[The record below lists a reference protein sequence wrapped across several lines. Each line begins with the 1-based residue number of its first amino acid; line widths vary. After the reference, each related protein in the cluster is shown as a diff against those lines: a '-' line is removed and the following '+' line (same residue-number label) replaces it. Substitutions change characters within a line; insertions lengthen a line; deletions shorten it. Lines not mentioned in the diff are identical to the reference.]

1 MCCCHARGCSHADR
15 PMRSS
20 FFLAMSAC
28 MARAQQAGA
37 PRSFTVY
44 SQPIELRFGEVHNR
58 MQGPLPL
65 PPEIISRYARGS
77 NKSMAVHGF
86 QLDVVRIGADG
97 TEASVPL
104 YDHYFHHYILNMGSE
119 QGLVTLRAAMC
130 PDGRCQGMQASAQTL
145 KALQRRSSLGNVVSF
160 GGASGAEFRHNPHDF
175 QAPYRIVV
183 TEPESWAPT
192 IHLINTLRPNTS
204 FDGTPSP
211 LLMCPCTPQRVIDA
225 ANGTIDGR
233 APFPPFGGCSA
244 DFMRTN
250 PSCRLSTY
258 VGGWRC
264 CDDGVS
270 LLDTSKCTQPSCA
283 EYPKQRVVL
292 KATFEY
298 ADEAADDVP
307 LRPIACCD
315 VTTTGPYQGNIE
327 YDVPQC
333 AAGTPPA
340 VCHMARMHTHDDT
353 RTVMSA
359 TRPAVHVSGHALSSC
374 TRMHVATCG
383 AGVHPRGSNSAAPRW
398 RPGPPQGH

>member
-1 MCCCHARGCSHADR
+1 MISFLTSTKAPTSLLHALPHR
-15 PMRSS
+15 PLLLLLACGPFEMRSY
-20 FFLAMSAC
+20 FLAMSAC
-28 MARAQQAGA
+28 MARAQAGA

-44 SQPIELRFGEVHNR
+44 SQPIDLRFGEVHNR

-65 PPEIISRYARGS
+65 PPEIVSRYAHGS

-86 QLDVVRIGADG
+86 QLDVVRIRADG
-97 TEASVPL
+97 TETSVPL
-104 YDHYFHHYILNMGSE
+104 YDHYFHHYILNMGNE
-119 QGLVTLRAAMC
+119 KGLVELRAAMC
-130 PDGRCQGMQASAQTL
+130 PDGRCQGMQGSAQTL
-145 KALQRRSSLGNVVSF
+145 KTLQRRSKLGNVVTF

-175 QAPYRIVV
+175 KAPFRIVA

-233 APFPPFGGCSA
+233 TPFPPFGGCSA

-258 VGGWRC
+258 RGGWRC
-264 CDDGVS
+264 CEDGVS
-270 LLDTSKCTQPSCA
+270 LLDTSKCTQPNCA
-283 EYPKQRVVL
+283 EYPRQRVVL
-292 KATFEY
+292 KATFDY

-307 LRPIACCD
+307 LRPIGCCD

-340 VCHMARMHTHDDT
+340 VRNNSPLACTCTHIL
-353 RTVMSA
+353 
-359 TRPAVHVSGHALSSC
+359 P
-374 TRMHVATCG
+374 
-383 AGVHPRGSNSAAPRW
+383 
-398 RPGPPQGH
+398 